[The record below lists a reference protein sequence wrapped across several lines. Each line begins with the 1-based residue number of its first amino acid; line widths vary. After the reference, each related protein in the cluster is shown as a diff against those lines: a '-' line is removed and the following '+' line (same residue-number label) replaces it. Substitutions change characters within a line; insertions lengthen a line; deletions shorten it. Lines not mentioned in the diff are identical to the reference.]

1 MNHPAAFVD
10 STDGETASVED
21 VHAGASSD
29 VHFTIKMTLNSKP
42 SCGIDNLG
50 NTRTACEYGDSNHQS
65 NLLDPSISDLGS

>member
-1 MNHPAAFVD
+1 METTMNHPAAFVD

-50 NTRTACEYGDSNHQS
+50 NTRTGRHANMETAITNPIC
-65 NLLDPSISDLGS
+65 